1 MSFCPVYPITRLV
14 RSVWISDCCTSKVD
28 LEPIRFLRYVIET
41 LSEVDFIGFDYI
53 HVELFCQRLRP
64 VEVAPWTR
72 STRRVVQ
79 LVQVAYLHKP
89 ASCMICLIIDQLPI
103 ALPCQFEKYCSSR
116 AVTATSTNLACAT
129 GPTCQLLSKSQNKI
143 QKNTSIP

>member
-1 MSFCPVYPITRLV
+1 VSFCPVYPITRLV

-103 ALPCQFEKYCSSR
+103 ALPCQFRKI
-116 AVTATSTNLACAT
+116 L
-129 GPTCQLLSKSQNKI
+129 LLSGRHGYVHQFGARHRPNVPITLEISK
-143 QKNTSIP
+143 